1 MGSVNYPSLD
11 RHSGPDKNRL
21 QVALAEITEA
31 LETQNMTVLELRDT
45 TELLGREMEVLL
57 ESLVLYQ
64 HTLKGVDVS
73 RVERKSRRL
82 VQIMERATP
91 FST

>member
-1 MGSVNYPSLD
+1 M
-11 RHSGPDKNRL
+11 
-21 QVALAEITEA
+21 AEITEA